1 MDSSSGD
8 HTSVQHFVPVHP
20 IVVELFSVWT
30 KVVDQLTLPSIE
42 PFFLASMTNKHSH
55 LAVFSPQQCPQKYFL
70 TVENINQYF
79 ICHPSSCDHCQ
90 SSHQVAVLRAPSPHH
105 CRDVFIFQ
113 TQPYSLFRFVEPPMF
128 TFDDDLYRPQYS
140 SLLCIYILWCV
151 SCNIAGTVRLVYSL
165 LC

>member
-1 MDSSSGD
+1 M
-8 HTSVQHFVPVHP
+8 
-20 IVVELFSVWT
+20 
-30 KVVDQLTLPSIE
+30 K
-42 PFFLASMTNKHSH
+42 NKHSH

-165 LC
+165 CCVSGWSHAFLVTTAHCVHWRLLRTCLLVSIHSVKQF